1 MIEQTKHRLVL
12 IGARGYTGRELL
24 ELLSTHPGIELALA
38 ASNAQA
44 GQSIIDEVPDWP
56 QPDQTFVALAPD
68 QVEAVNAEVWVLA
81 VPNGQSPPWVEAI
94 ERSHP
99 GALILDLGADYR
111 FDPGWVYGLT
121 EFNRAA
127 LEEARRISNPGCYA
141 TGAQFGL
148 LPIRDQLIGPPVI
161 FGVSGYSGAGRT
173 PSARNDPG
181 RLRDNLIPYA
191 LTGHVHETEISTH
204 LGRPVR
210 FHPHVAAFFRG
221 ITLTIAVELGAPATD
236 ESLAAEFQACYA
248 GSPLVRVQAEIPEIP
263 ALRPRTGIC
272 IGGFS
277 VDARDAHR
285 ASFVVVLDNLL
296 KGAASQ
302 ALQNINLALGLD
314 ELTAIDLKTIGSTTI
329 ESETIDSAASEPTSQ
344 GNEA

>member
-1 MIEQTKHRLVL
+1 MSRHRLAL
-12 IGARGYTGRELL
+12 IGARGYTGREFLGLL
-24 ELLSTHPGIELALA
+24 AAHPDIELVLA
-38 ASNAQA
+38 ASSAQA
-44 GQSIIDEVPDWP
+44 GQPIVDEVPSWP
-56 QPDQTFVALAPD
+56 SSDQTFVSLLPE
-68 QVEAVNAEVWVLA
+68 QVDGVDADVWVLA

-94 ERSHP
+94 ARSHP
-99 GALILDLGADYR
+99 DALILDLGADYR
-111 FDPGWVYGLT
+111 FDPDWVYGLT
-121 EFNRAA
+121 ELNRAA
-127 LEEARRISNPGCYA
+127 LKDARRISNPGCYA

-148 LPIRDQLIGPPVI
+148 LPLRDQLMGPPVI

-173 PSARNDPG
+173 PSARNDPD

-191 LTGHVHETEISTH
+191 LTGHVHEQEISTH

-221 ITLTIAVELGAPATD
+221 ITLTIAVDLGAPTTV
-236 ESLAAEFQACYA
+236 ESLMSEFQACYT
-248 GSPLVRVQAEIPEIP
+248 GEPLVRVQAEIPEIP
-263 ALRPRTGIC
+263 SLNPRAGIC

-302 ALQNINLALGLD
+302 ALQNINLALGLE
-314 ELTAIDLKTIGSTTI
+314 ELAGI
-329 ESETIDSAASEPTSQ
+329 AATVKQ
-344 GNEA
+344 GAEQ

>member
-1 MIEQTKHRLVL
+1 MIRQKRHQLAL

-24 ELLSTHPGIELALA
+24 GLLATHPSIELALA

-44 GQSIIDEVPDWP
+44 GLPISDEVPNWP
-56 QPDQTFVALAPD
+56 YPDQSFVALAPD
-68 QVEAVNAEVWVLA
+68 QVDTVDASVWVLA
-81 VPNGQSPPWVEAI
+81 VPNGQSQPWVEAI

-99 GALILDLGADYR
+99 DALILDLGADYR
-111 FDPGWVYGLT
+111 FDPDWVYGLT

-127 LEEARRISNPGCYA
+127 LGQARRISNPGCYA

-148 LPIRDQLIGPPVI
+148 LPIRDQLAGPPVI

-173 PSARNDPG
+173 PSARNDPE

-191 LTGHVHETEISTH
+191 LSGHVHEREIGTH

-221 ITLTIAVELGAPATD
+221 ITLTIAVKLGAPATD
-236 ESLAAEFQACYA
+236 ESLATEFKACYID
-248 GSPLVRVQAEIPEIP
+248 SPLVRVQNEIPEIP
-263 ALRPRTGIC
+263 ALSPRTGIC

-285 ASFVVVLDNLL
+285 ASFIVVLDNLL

-314 ELTAIDLKTIGSTTI
+314 ELTAIDSKTTDSTSI
-329 ESETIDSAASEPTSQ
+329 EKTAQ
-344 GNEA
+344 GTEE

>member
-1 MIEQTKHRLVL
+1 MNERKKHRLAL

-24 ELLSTHPGIELALA
+24 GLLVAHPGIELALA

-44 GQSIIDEVPDWP
+44 GQPILDEVPDWP
-56 QPDQTFVALAPD
+56 QPDQTFVALAPE
-68 QVEAVNAEVWVLA
+68 QVDAVEAEVWVLA

-94 ERSHP
+94 ARSHP
-99 GALILDLGADYR
+99 DALILDLGADYR
-111 FDPGWVYGLT
+111 FDPDWVYGLT

-127 LEEARRISNPGCYA
+127 LKRARRISNPGCYA

-148 LPIRDQLIGPPVI
+148 LPLRDQLIGPPVV

-173 PSARNDPG
+173 PSARNDPE

-191 LTGHVHETEISTH
+191 LTGHVHEQEISTH

-221 ITLTIAVELGAPATD
+221 ITLTIAVDLGAPVTAD
-236 ESLAAEFQACYA
+236 SLLAEFQARYE
-248 GSPLVRVQAEIPEIP
+248 GEPLVRVQAEIPEIP
-263 ALRPRTGIC
+263 ALTPRTGIC

-302 ALQNINLALGLD
+302 ALQNINLALGMP
-314 ELTAIDLKTIGSTTI
+314 ELAGMEGDR
-329 ESETIDSAASEPTSQ
+329 A
-344 GNEA
+344 

>member
-1 MIEQTKHRLVL
+1 MIRQKRHQLAL
-12 IGARGYTGRELL
+12 IGARGYTGREFLGLL
-24 ELLSTHPGIELALA
+24 AVHPGIELVLA

-44 GQSIIDEVPDWP
+44 GQPIADEVPDWP
-56 QPDQTFVALAPD
+56 RPDQTFVALAPD
-68 QVEAVNAEVWVLA
+68 QVDAVDADAWVLA

-94 ERSHP
+94 TRSRP
-99 GALILDLGADYR
+99 DALILDLGADYR
-111 FDPGWVYGLT
+111 FDSDWVYGLT

-127 LEEARRISNPGCYA
+127 LRQATRISNPGCYA

-148 LPIRDQLIGPPVI
+148 LPLRDQLMGPPVI

-173 PSARNDPG
+173 PSARNDPE

-191 LTGHVHETEISTH
+191 LTGHVHEQEISTH

-221 ITLTIAVELGAPATD
+221 ITLTIAVDLGAPVTA
-236 ESLAAEFQACYA
+236 ESLVSAFRDFYA
-248 GSPLVRVQAEIPEIP
+248 GEPLVRVQPEIPEIP
-263 ALRPRTGIC
+263 ALNPRAGIC

-285 ASFVVVLDNLL
+285 VSFVVVLDNLL

-302 ALQNINLALGLD
+302 ALQNVNLALGL
-314 ELTAIDLKTIGSTTI
+314 EERAGVVSTGPKGV
-329 ESETIDSAASEPTSQ
+329 EK
-344 GNEA
+344 

>member
-81 VPNGQSPPWVEAI
+81 VPNGPSPPWAEAI
-94 ERSHP
+94 QRSHP

-161 FGVSGYSGAGRT
+161 FGVSGYW
-173 PSARNDPG
+173 
-181 RLRDNLIPYA
+181 
-191 LTGHVHETEISTH
+191 
-204 LGRPVR
+204 
-210 FHPHVAAFFRG
+210 
-221 ITLTIAVELGAPATD
+221 APAERRRHAT
-236 ESLAAEFQACYA
+236 
-248 GSPLVRVQAEIPEIP
+248 IP
-263 ALRPRTGIC
+263 
-272 IGGFS
+272 GGF
-277 VDARDAHR
+277 A
-285 ASFVVVLDNLL
+285 
-296 KGAASQ
+296 
-302 ALQNINLALGLD
+302 
-314 ELTAIDLKTIGSTTI
+314 TT
-329 ESETIDSAASEPTSQ
+329 
-344 GNEA
+344 

>member
-1 MIEQTKHRLVL
+1 MTDDNGYRLAL
-12 IGARGYTGRELL
+12 IGARGYTGREFLGLL
-24 ELLSTHPGIELALA
+24 AAHPYIELVLA

-44 GQSIIDEVPDWP
+44 GQPIVDEVPGWP
-56 QPDQTFVALAPD
+56 GSKHSPDQTFVSLLPD
-68 QVEAVNAEVWVLA
+68 QVEGVAADVWVLA
-81 VPNGQSPPWVEAI
+81 VPNGQSPPWVQAI
-94 ERSHP
+94 ACSHP
-99 GALILDLGADYR
+99 DALILDLGADYR
-111 FDPGWVYGLT
+111 FDPDWVYGLT
-121 EFNRAA
+121 EFSRAA
-127 LEEARRISNPGCYA
+127 LKEARRISNPGCYA

-148 LPIRDQLIGPPVI
+148 LPLRDQLTGPPVI

-173 PSARNDPG
+173 PSARNDPE

-191 LTGHVHETEISTH
+191 LTGHVHEQEISTH

-221 ITLTIAVELGAPATD
+221 ITLTIAVDLGAPVTVEALVD
-236 ESLAAEFQACYA
+236 EFRARYA
-248 GSPLVRVQAEIPEIP
+248 NEPLVRVQQEVPEVP
-263 ALRPRTGIC
+263 SLDPRAGVC

-302 ALQNINLALGLD
+302 ALQNVNLALGLE
-314 ELTAIDLKTIGSTTI
+314 ELTGI
-329 ESETIDSAASEPTSQ
+329 AATDKQ
-344 GNEA
+344 GAEQ